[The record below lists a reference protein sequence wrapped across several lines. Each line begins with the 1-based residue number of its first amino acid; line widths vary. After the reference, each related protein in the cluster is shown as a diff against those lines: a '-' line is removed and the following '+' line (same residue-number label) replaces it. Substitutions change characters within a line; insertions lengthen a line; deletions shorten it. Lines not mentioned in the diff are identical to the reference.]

1 MGELLR
7 DRLPDPIVFFQDVE
21 TLKLDGKG
29 KWRTTECR
37 FHDGSDSMRIN
48 ISNGAWVCMACGVKG
63 GDVISYH
70 MQAHGMDFIEACK
83 ALNAWNDDGL
93 PSKPQKPR
101 ALSALSALEV
111 IAFEATLVAVA
122 AGNVAHGVKL
132 TDVDRFRLLTA
143 AARINRIRE
152 DFA

>member
-7 DRLPDPIVFFQDVE
+7 DRLPDPASYFADE
-21 TLKLDGKG
+21 GLRLEGKG
-29 KWRTTECR
+29 KWRTTQCR

-48 ISNGAWVCMACGVKG
+48 VENGAWVCMACQVHG

-70 MQAHGMDFIEACK
+70 MQAHGMAFIEACK
-83 ALNAWNDDGL
+83 ALKAWSDDGL

-101 ALSALSALEV
+101 SLSPRQALEV
-111 IAFEATLVAVA
+111 LSFEATLAAVA

-132 TDVDRFRLLTA
+132 SDVDRFRLMTA
-143 AARINRIRE
+143 AGRINRLAE
-152 DFA
+152 DFL